1 MIFTKNKRLDKSN
14 NSSPLAFNFFNQLER
29 SMIRTAILALA
40 TGIGM
45 QAWGQTAPKYSNE
58 FLSLGVGGRAL
69 GMGSAQ
75 VSQVNDVT
83 AGYWNPAGLV
93 MAKGDI
99 QIAFMH
105 NEYFAGIAK
114 YDYLGLTAPIDSMRH
129 IGVSMLRFG
138 IDDIANTIDLKD
150 QDGNINYDRITGF
163 SAADYAFLIS
173 FASKTRITG
182 LHYGANVK
190 IIHRKVGDFAKAWGF
205 GLDAGLQYTSGEW
218 RIGAMLRDVTST
230 FNAWSYTL
238 DDRTKDVFTETGNDI
253 PENGLELTL
262 PRLIPGVSRE
272 FVLKK
277 FSIAPAIDL
286 EMTFDGKRNTLVKTN
301 FASIDPRVGIETGYN
316 HLVFLRVG
324 VSNFQEVTDTD
335 GKKKTTVQPNLGVG
349 IRLKSL
355 SLDYALTN
363 IGNSNNLYSNVF
375 SIRLNIY
382 KQKKT

>member
-1 MIFTKNKRLDKSN
+1 
-14 NSSPLAFNFFNQLER
+14 
-29 SMIRTAILALA
+29 MIRAALLALA
-40 TGIGM
+40 TGIGL

-69 GMGSAQ
+69 GMGGAQ

-83 AGYWNPAGLV
+83 AGYWNPAGLAL
-93 MAKGDI
+93 AKGDI
-99 QIAFMH
+99 QLAFMH

-114 YDYLGLTAPIDSMRH
+114 YDYLGLTTPIDSMRH
-129 IGVSMLRFG
+129 IGVSVLRFG

-150 QDGNINYDRITGF
+150 KDGNINYDRITGF

-173 FASKTRITG
+173 FASKSRITG

-205 GLDAGLQYTSGEW
+205 GLDAGLQYTTGEW
-218 RIGAMLRDVTST
+218 RVGAVLRDVTST
-230 FNAWSYTL
+230 FNAWSYSL
-238 DDRTKDVFTETGNDI
+238 NDRTKEVFIETGNEI

-272 FVLKK
+272 FILKK
-277 FSIAPAIDL
+277 FSIAPALDL
-286 EMTFDGKRNTLVKTN
+286 EMTFDGKRNTLIKTN
-301 FASIDPRVGIETGYN
+301 FASIDPRVGIEAGYN
-316 HLVFLRVG
+316 HLIFLRTG
-324 VSNFQEVTDTD
+324 ISNFQQVTDMD

-355 SLDYALTN
+355 SIDYALTN